1 MWQITIPVN
10 SLRKTDAAD
19 YRSAFDQRGFSM
31 TKHVAGISTLSA
43 VLAAGAL
50 MFAGPASAADEEGT
64 VEMPDVRG
72 MSLAAA
78 YAEVA
83 GLDESVRIPTGTLDM
98 NGLARQQL
106 SPRTGP
112 CAPPRR
118 APVRRSCLRRACCSA
133 WCAAASSPAE
143 FVSPLSP
150 GDVGRQ
156 VLPVSVVA
164 LATRSSGV
172 PSKTTRPPSWPAPGP
187 RSMIQSACAITA

>member
-106 SPRTGP
+106 SPANWTV
-112 CAPPRR
+112 CATAPR
-118 APVRRSCLRRACCSA
+118 AGKAFVPQEGVLFGVVRRGLESC
-133 WCAAASSPAE
+133 
-143 FVSPLSP
+143 
-150 GDVGRQ
+150 
-156 VLPVSVVA
+156 
-164 LATRSSGV
+164 
-172 PSKTTRPPSWPAPGP
+172 
-187 RSMIQSACAITA
+187 